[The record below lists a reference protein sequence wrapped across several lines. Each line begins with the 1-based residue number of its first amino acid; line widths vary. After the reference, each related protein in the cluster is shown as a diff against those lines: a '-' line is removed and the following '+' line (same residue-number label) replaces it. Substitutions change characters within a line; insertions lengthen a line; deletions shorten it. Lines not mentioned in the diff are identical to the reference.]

1 MLFGFPSSVSSPYC
15 IQIPTLF
22 SFQASSLAHLSRQNV
37 SIFASVSHADL
48 EGHLPK
54 MGQIDW
60 KILSTNSN
68 RLKEE
73 DRPSKQV
80 TF

>member
-1 MLFGFPSSVSSPYC
+1 
-15 IQIPTLF
+15 
-22 SFQASSLAHLSRQNV
+22 V
-37 SIFASVSHADL
+37 SIFASVNHADL

-54 MGQIDW
+54 MAQLDW

-73 DRPSKQV
+73 DQIPKQV
-80 TF
+80 MFFRQTFLGWVLLS